1 MVRRGITNMNNPN
14 GPYPGRQLF
23 IGLTGDTRSALV
35 YLVTGRSPQSRE
47 RLAVAAGDS
56 IRIDPIGQQEHVPLR
71 FHYPSVKFDNDTSM
85 AVVSNGIQTEAIF
98 ETYRLLLNAGT
109 APTGDYLGKILD
121 GAGAEPDSL
130 NTPRIAGVITSVGDN
145 KKLALIVGIVT
156 EGAPANAFEISPEPG
171 VLTGISTYS
180 GDLTNPEAFDPSS
193 ELPRLKYDG
202 KTAKDL
208 TEYLFDISEATNQG
222 EDIRV
227 CAIGAILSADGNWNH
242 HIINSDRSK

>member
-1 MVRRGITNMNNPN
+1 MNNPN

-23 IGLTGDTRSALV
+23 IGLTVDARPALA

-71 FHYPSVKFDNDTSM
+71 FHYPSVKFDNLTGM

-98 ETYRLLLNAGT
+98 ETYRLLLIAGT
-109 APTGDYLGKILD
+109 APTGDYMEKLMD

-130 NTPRIAGVITSVGDN
+130 NTPRIAGVITSAGDDN
-145 KKLALIVGIVT
+145 RPVFIVGIVT
-156 EGAPANAFEISPEPG
+156 EGVPASTFEIKPEPG
-171 VLTGISTYS
+171 LLVGISTYR
-180 GDLTNPEAFDPSS
+180 GDLTNPEAFDLAS
-193 ELPRLKYDG
+193 ELPRLQCSG

-208 TEYLFDISEATNQG
+208 AEYLFDISEATNQG

-227 CAIGAILSADGNWNH
+227 CAIGGILATNGNWSQ
-242 HIINSDRSK
+242 HIINKHQSQ

>member
-1 MVRRGITNMNNPN
+1 MSNPN

-23 IGLTGDTRSALV
+23 IGLTADARPALI

-56 IRIDPIGQQEHVPLR
+56 IRIDPLGQQEHVPLR
-71 FHYPSVKFDNDTSM
+71 FHYPSVKFDNETGM

-98 ETYRLLLNAGT
+98 ETYRLLLIAGT
-109 APTGDYLGKILD
+109 APAGDYLEKILD

-130 NTPRIAGVITSVGDN
+130 NTPRIAGVVTSTSDD
-145 KKLALIVGIVT
+145 KKPIFLIGIVT
-156 EGAPANAFEISPEPG
+156 EGAPASAFEVELEPG
-171 VLTGISTYS
+171 TLVGISTYK
-180 GDLTNPEAFDPSS
+180 GDLTNPEAFDPAS
-193 ELPRLKYDG
+193 ELPRLQCSG

-208 TEYLFDISEATNQG
+208 SEHLYEISEATNQG

-227 CAIGAILSADGNWNH
+227 CTIGGVLSTDGHWSH
-242 HIINSDRSK
+242 HIINRHGA

>member
-1 MVRRGITNMNNPN
+1 MSNPN

-23 IGLTGDTRSALV
+23 IGLTADARPALV

-71 FHYPSVKFDNDTSM
+71 FHYPSVKFDNETGM

-98 ETYRLLLNAGT
+98 ETYRLLLIAGT

-130 NTPRIAGVITSVGDN
+130 NTPRIAGVITSTGDDE
-145 KKLALIVGIVT
+145 KPVCIIGIVT
-156 EGAPANAFEISPEPG
+156 KGALASTFEIQPEPG
-171 VLTGISTYS
+171 VLVGVATYR
-180 GDLTNPEAFDPSS
+180 GDLDNPKAFDPAS
-193 ELPRLKYDG
+193 ELPRLQCSG

-208 TEYLFDISEATNQG
+208 AEYLFDISEATHQG

-227 CAIGAILSADGNWNH
+227 CTIGGVLSSDGQWSHQIMNKH
-242 HIINSDRSK
+242 QTE

>member
-1 MVRRGITNMNNPN
+1 MSNPN

-23 IGLTGDTRSALV
+23 IGLTVDARPALA

-71 FHYPSVKFDNDTSM
+71 WHYPSVKFDNDEGM

-98 ETYRLLLNAGT
+98 ETYRLLLIAGT
-109 APTGDYLGKILD
+109 APTGDYMEKIMD

-130 NTPRIAGVITSVGDN
+130 NTPRIAGVITSAGDN
-145 KKLALIVGIVT
+145 KKPVFIVGMVT
-156 EGAPANAFEISPEPG
+156 KRSPAITFEIQAEPG
-171 VLTGISTYS
+171 ILGGISTYR
-180 GDLTNPEAFDPSS
+180 GDLANPEAFDPAS
-193 ELPRLKYDG
+193 ELPRLKCSG
-202 KTAKDL
+202 KTAQDL
-208 TEYLFDISEATNQG
+208 AEYLFDISEATNEG

-227 CAIGAILSADGNWNH
+227 CAIGGILSIDGEWSH
-242 HIINSDRSK
+242 HIINRHQLK

>member
-1 MVRRGITNMNNPN
+1 MSNPN

-23 IGLTGDTRSALV
+23 IGLTVDARPSLA

-71 FHYPSVKFDNDTSM
+71 WHYASVKFDNEEGI

-98 ETYRLLLNAGT
+98 ETYRLLLIAGT
-109 APTGDYLGKILD
+109 APTGDYLRRILD
-121 GAGAEPDSL
+121 GAGTEPDSL
-130 NTPRIAGVITSVGDN
+130 NTPRIAGVITGAGDD
-145 KKLALIVGIVT
+145 KKPVFIIGTVT
-156 EGAPANAFEISPEPG
+156 EGAPASTFEIQSEPG

-180 GDLTNPEAFDPSS
+180 GDLSNPEAFSPGS
-193 ELPRLKYDG
+193 ELPRLQCSG
-202 KTAKDL
+202 TSAKDL
-208 TEYLFDISEATNQG
+208 AEYLFDISEATNQG

-227 CAIGAILSADGNWNH
+227 CAIGGVLSTDGNWSH
-242 HIINSDRSK
+242 HIINRHQPE

>member
-1 MVRRGITNMNNPN
+1 MGNPN

-23 IGLTGDTRSALV
+23 IGLTVDARPALA

-71 FHYPSVKFDNDTSM
+71 FHYPSVKFDNLTGM

-98 ETYRLLLNAGT
+98 ETYRLLLIAGS
-109 APTGDYLGKILD
+109 APTGDYLGKLLD

-130 NTPRIAGVITSVGDN
+130 NTPRIAGVITSDSNNGQ
-145 KKLALIVGIVT
+145 IFIIGIVT
-156 EGAPANAFEISPEPG
+156 EGAPASTFEIQPEPG
-171 VLTGISTYS
+171 VLVGISTYR
-180 GDLTNPEAFDPSS
+180 GDFANPEAFDPCS
-193 ELPRLKYDG
+193 ELPRLQFSG

-208 TEYLFDISEATNQG
+208 AKYLFDISEATNQG

-227 CAIGAILSADGNWNH
+227 CAIGGILSTDGNWSH
-242 HIINSDRSK
+242 HIINRHRSK